1 MAEPQYRLLYVN
13 TEGDVLVLTIALE
26 QVEGDT
32 VSMALQRELL
42 AATTAAGARRVV
54 VDFQNVCYISSVA
67 FSPLLALRRY
77 LNENQGRLMVCGLTS
92 MVGDIFYTTK
102 MVDPS
107 GKLRAPFEMQPDVPS
122 ALAAMNQPLPEE
134 PTAAPSE

>member
-1 MAEPQYRLLYVN
+1 MVEPQYRLLHVN
-13 TEGDVLVLTIALE
+13 TDGDVLVLTIAPE

-42 AATTAAGARRVV
+42 AATAAAGARRVI

-67 FSPLLALRRY
+67 FSPLLALRRH

-102 MVDPS
+102 MVDPT

-122 ALAAMNQPLPEE
+122 ALAAMKRTRTEE
-134 PTAAPSE
+134 PMGAPSE